1 MVNTASLHRR
11 RAKQSGTTLA
21 ELLVTMFLFTLIVGT
36 IMTFYMQSTRVTTQQ
51 DSISDAYRRAIT
63 IADKIDTYTAYAK
76 IYKISDNYIV
86 FSPPD
91 TDNPIKNG
99 LPQWQAPQVLK
110 IVRKNKKVF
119 LQLIG
124 DDAKTSNLM
133 ELPSTDTVV
142 FSKGSHML
150 CIDVSCKASKT
161 KAHHIQISRSV
172 FLDNSFSF

>member
-1 MVNTASLHRR
+1 MVSAALFHRR

-63 IADKIDTYTAYAK
+63 IADKIETYTADAK
-76 IYKISDNYIV
+76 IYKISYNYII

-91 TDNPIKNG
+91 TENPIKNG

-110 IVRKNKKVF
+110 IVRKDKKVY
-119 LQLIG
+119 LQLISN
-124 DDAKTSNLM
+124 DAKTSNLM
-133 ELPSTDTVV
+133 ELPQTDTVI
-142 FSKGSHML
+142 FSQGSHTL
-150 CIDVSCKASKT
+150 GIDISCLASKT
-161 KAHHIQISRSV
+161 KAHRIEISRSV
-172 FLDNSFSF
+172 FLNNSFSN